1 MGVQVKH
8 SVNFIRWF
16 SRFQWLIFSLVLLCI
31 VVIGGWFATNYLGDR
46 AKQEIIKDN
55 ESAISVL
62 SVHLTGELKKL
73 EGVVMALSGS
83 PGIAPALVSRM
94 EQDMMNANAAL
105 DRYNTAIGASVSYLI
120 DSAGVTIASSNRND
134 ADSFVGKS
142 YRFRPYFIQAMQGR
156 PGRYFGLGVTSFK
169 RGFYSSYPV
178 RDSNG
183 YIMGAVA
190 MKKDLDEAERQL
202 SSYPS
207 CFFVD
212 QHGIILLS
220 SNKDMIFKSLW
231 PVNQKTQG
239 ILIASKQF
247 GEKPFEAIMSQ
258 EVVDGMNVALNGNH
272 YLASRKV
279 VDPEGWSLVL
289 MTPTHR
295 VMIYKSIGF
304 VMTVLIGILIMM
316 PAVVSYKAARS
327 AEIVRE
333 SEERFRQVAQSSRDW
348 IWETDGDGYYTYS
361 SQIVKDILDYSPEE
375 ILGKHIS
382 DFFVSEERGRFV
394 PLFKG
399 LFDKKDSFY
408 RIVHRHTRRDGQE
421 VFLESTGF
429 PMVDHESNLVGYRGI
444 HRDITARR
452 VAEEALRRSEEKYR
466 ELVENAN
473 SIILRRDHAG
483 NVTFLNE
490 YAQNFFGYTEEEIV
504 GRNIVGT
511 IVPEVESTG
520 RNLRQMVEDIGLN
533 PDRYVNNINENIR
546 RNGERVWIAWTN
558 KPVRDENG
566 RVASVLCIGNDIT
579 ERKRAEEA
587 LRESRQQLADII
599 NFLPDATF
607 VIDNDKKIVTWNRA
621 MEEMTGVK
629 KEDVIGQG
637 DYVYTIPF
645 YGERQPYL
653 LDLIDSSDEELKS
666 RYQYVRRKGNTLF
679 AETFTPALYGGKG
692 AYVRATGAPLFDV
705 LGNRVGAIESIRDIT
720 DRKRAEEALKRSEKL
735 YRSVIENIRDTFYR
749 ADIEGK
755 LVMMSPSGAKL
766 FGYDAVE
773 GMIGLDIAETFYVNP
788 EDRKKLLSAI
798 KIQGHVTDY
807 EIKLR
812 RRDGSHIEAA
822 TSSHQYVDENGNPL
836 GIEGVLRDIT
846 ERKQA
851 EALYRTL
858 ADSSHA
864 GVYIVQDG
872 KIQFVN
878 PHIMEYSGY
887 EEKELTG
894 SETISFVHPDDRET
908 VRANAVDMLKGRRST
923 PYEFR
928 IIDRR
933 GNVKWVMETV
943 RSIVYEGKRAVL
955 GNTMDITERYQMER
969 LLRQSQKME
978 AIGTLAG
985 GIAHDFNNML
995 GAMVGYTEMAQLQ
1008 AHTEKQRYYLDQVL
1022 CACDRAKDLVN
1033 QILAFSRQ
1041 REHEMKPVLLASIV
1055 KEGIKLLR
1063 SSLPTTVQIE
1073 QGISDS
1079 SVAVLADP
1087 TQIHQVLVNL
1097 CTNAAHAMREKGG
1110 ILSIGLDREDVDSSG
1125 RRHPF
1130 GLEGGE
1136 YARLTVVDTGCGMDG
1151 FIVEKIFDPFFT
1163 TKGPGEGTGLG
1174 LSVVYGIVKNYGG
1187 VIDVS
1192 SEPGKGTTFRVYLP
1206 LIETNERVE
1215 EKVSAAVPGGDE
1227 RIMFVDD
1234 DPALVEVG
1242 RMMLTSLGYQVT
1254 SRTSSV
1260 DALEAFRVRPFDFDL
1275 VITDMTMPN
1284 MTGIDLAREVL
1295 KIRPDIPI
1303 ILCTGFS
1310 EIISEEKAKGV
1321 GIRRFVMKPIF
1332 KMELA
1337 EVIREVLNP

>member
-1 MGVQVKH
+1 LAGRVLVENRRRIFKSNMIMGVQVKR

-16 SRFQWLIFSLVLLCI
+16 SRFRWLIFSLVSLCI
-31 VVIGGWFATNYLGDR
+31 VVIGGWFTTSYLGNR
-46 AKQEIIKDN
+46 ASQEIIKDN

-62 SVHLTGELKKL
+62 STHLTGELKKV
-73 EGVVMALSGS
+73 EGAVKSVSGS
-83 PGIAPALVSRM
+83 PGLFPVLVSRRD
-94 EQDMMNANAAL
+94 QDKVRANAIL
-105 DRYNTAIGASVSYLI
+105 DRYNAAIGASVSYLI
-120 DSAGVTIASSNRND
+120 DRAGVTVASSNRND
-134 ADSFVGKS
+134 ADSFVGTS
-142 YRFRPYFIQAMQGR
+142 YRFRPYFIQAMQGH
-156 PGRYFGLGVTSFK
+156 PGRYFGLGITSS
-169 RGFYSSYPV
+169 RMGFYSSNPV
-178 RDSNG
+178 RDSKG
-183 YIMGAVA
+183 YIVGAVV
-190 MKKDLDEAERQL
+190 MKKDLGEVERQL
-202 SSYPS
+202 RSYPF

-212 QHGIILLS
+212 KHGIILLS
-220 SNKDMIFKSLW
+220 SNEDMILKSLW
-231 PVNQKTQG
+231 PVNQKTQKR
-239 ILIASKQF
+239 LIASKQF
-247 GEKPFEAIMSQ
+247 GKKPFEAVMSQ
-258 EVVDGMNVALNGNH
+258 EVVDGMNVALQGNH

-279 VDPEGWSLVL
+279 VDPEGWSIVL
-289 MTPTHR
+289 LTPTSR
-295 VMIYKSIGF
+295 VMLYKSIGII
-304 VMTVLIGILIMM
+304 MTMLIGTLIMI
-316 PAVVSYKAARS
+316 PVVISYKAARS
-327 AEIVRE
+327 AEIVHE

-348 IWETDGDGYYTYS
+348 IWEADGDGCYTYS
-361 SQIVKDILDYSPEE
+361 SQGVKDILDYNPED
-375 ILGKHIS
+375 IVGKHIS
-382 DFFVSEERGRFV
+382 DFFVSVERDSLV
-394 PLFKG
+394 PIFKG

-408 RIVHRHTRRDGQE
+408 RSVHRHTRRDGQE

-429 PMVDHESNLVGYRGI
+429 PMVDHESNLVGYRGV

-452 VAEEALRRSEEKYR
+452 VTEEALRRSEWKYR
-466 ELVENAN
+466 ELVEKSN
-473 SIILRRDHAG
+473 SIVLRRDHAG

-490 YAQNFFGYTEEEIV
+490 YAQNFFGYHEEEIV
-504 GRNIVGT
+504 GKNVVGT

-520 RNLRQMVEDIGLN
+520 RNLRQMIEDIGLN

-566 RVASVLCIGNDIT
+566 RVSSVLCIGNDIT
-579 ERKRAEEA
+579 ERKQAEE
-587 LRESRQQLADII
+587 
-599 NFLPDATF
+599 
-607 VIDNDKKIVTWNRA
+607 
-621 MEEMTGVK
+621 
-629 KEDVIGQG
+629 
-637 DYVYTIPF
+637 
-645 YGERQPYL
+645 
-653 LDLIDSSDEELKS
+653 
-666 RYQYVRRKGNTLF
+666 
-679 AETFTPALYGGKG
+679 
-692 AYVRATGAPLFDV
+692 
-705 LGNRVGAIESIRDIT
+705 
-720 DRKRAEEALKRSEKL
+720 
-735 YRSVIENIRDTFYR
+735 
-749 ADIEGK
+749 
-755 LVMMSPSGAKL
+755 
-766 FGYDAVE
+766 
-773 GMIGLDIAETFYVNP
+773 
-788 EDRKKLLSAI
+788 
-798 KIQGHVTDY
+798 
-807 EIKLR
+807 
-812 RRDGSHIEAA
+812 
-822 TSSHQYVDENGNPL
+822 
-836 GIEGVLRDIT
+836 
-846 ERKQA
+846 
-851 EALYRTL
+851 LYRTL

-864 GVYIVQDG
+864 GVYIVQEG

-878 PHIMEYSGY
+878 PHIVEYTGY
-887 EEKELTG
+887 SKGEMLEKEPLD
-894 SETISFVHPDDRET
+894 FVHPDDRKLM
-908 VRANAVDMLKGRRST
+908 RSSAIDMLKGRRST

-1008 AHTEKQRYYLDQVL
+1008 SHSEKQKYYLDQVL

-1041 REHEMKPVLLASIV
+1041 QEHEVKPVLLAPIV

-1125 RRHPF
+1125 RRHF
-1130 GLEGGE
+1130 LGLERGE
-1136 YARLTVVDTGCGMDG
+1136 YARLTVGDTGCGMDG

-1174 LSVVYGIVKNYGG
+1174 LSVVYGIVKNCGG

-1192 SEPGKGTTFRVYLP
+1192 SELGKGTTFRVYLP
-1206 LIETNERVE
+1206 LIEPSERVE

-1227 RIMFVDD
+1227 RILFVDD
-1234 DPALVEVG
+1234 EAPLVEVG
-1242 RMMLTSLGYQVT
+1242 RMMLTSLGYRVT

-1260 DALEAFRVRPFDFDL
+1260 DALETFRVQPFDFDL

-1284 MTGIDLAREVL
+1284 MTGVDLAREVL

-1337 EVIREVLNP
+1337 WVIREVLDT